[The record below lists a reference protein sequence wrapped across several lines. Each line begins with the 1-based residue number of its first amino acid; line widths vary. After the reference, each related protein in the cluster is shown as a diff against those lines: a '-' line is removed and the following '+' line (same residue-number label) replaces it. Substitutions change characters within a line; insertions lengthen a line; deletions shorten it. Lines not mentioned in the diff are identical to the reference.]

1 MLYIDSETNPEVES
15 SMIKTLSK
23 IVSDASKS
31 QTGSTAETTSNGLQ
45 ARSDMAIVNLETIM
59 EGTQPEKESES
70 LAFEADWHHQIKN
83 HKIYF
88 IDYFTR
94 DKSHRQ
100 TENFSAF
107 SFLRDQY
114 LSSLAS
120 RWNFSMEKLKFQRLI
135 VKWKTR
141 LLMQPESHVENK
153 YHLLLSTKQNKIV
166 YVRHRKSCARNQ
178 FLLNHRFCHEA
189 KSLKLYI
196 IEQMKGVGSNDFLQ
210 GTKVFTL
217 LISYTLFVKI
227 QPGC

>member
-1 MLYIDSETNPEVES
+1 
-15 SMIKTLSK
+15 
-23 IVSDASKS
+23 
-31 QTGSTAETTSNGLQ
+31 
-45 ARSDMAIVNLETIM
+45 
-59 EGTQPEKESES
+59 
-70 LAFEADWHHQIKN
+70 
-83 HKIYF
+83 
-88 IDYFTR
+88 
-94 DKSHRQ
+94 
-100 TENFSAF
+100 
-107 SFLRDQY
+107 
-114 LSSLAS
+114 
-120 RWNFSMEKLKFQRLI
+120 
-135 VKWKTR
+135 
-141 LLMQPESHVENK
+141 MQPESQVENK